1 MRHVRAV
8 VQCSTCGRVSHGM
21 PVELDDDTRE
31 ISGEEATE
39 VLRLAVQGLVRTQPD
54 DLHCPT
60 CGTPVFSACTKLR
73 LVYEEGGTH

>member
-8 VQCSTCGRVSHGM
+8 VKCPTCGRLSHGM
-21 PVELDDDTRE
+21 PVELRDDERE

-39 VLRLAVQGLVRTQPD
+39 VLRLCVQGLVRTQED
-54 DLHCPT
+54 DLHCPA
-60 CGTPVFSACTKLR
+60 CGTPVFSPLTKLR